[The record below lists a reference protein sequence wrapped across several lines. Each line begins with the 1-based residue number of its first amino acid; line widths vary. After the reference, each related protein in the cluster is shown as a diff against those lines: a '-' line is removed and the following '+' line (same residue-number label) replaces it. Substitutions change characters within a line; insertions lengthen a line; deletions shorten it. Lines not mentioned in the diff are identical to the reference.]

1 MRRRF
6 NSTRWQTW
14 DYGWDGIYFITICT
28 HNRVPYFGFIENG
41 KMQLSDIGEEA
52 ELCVKNIPSH
62 FPFARVSAFV
72 VMPNH
77 LHLLLITDKMG
88 VFNESE
94 LTRFFE
100 PINFESKKKDV
111 VSSVIEGNEHVGA
124 QNLAH
129 HKPQFQMQYMPTSL
143 KNMYLNIPVF
153 SRPHEEKNRFGV
165 QSQNVASIVRGLK
178 VGVTKFARNHLHYFK
193 WQARYHDH
201 VVRNRAEYVK
211 IKAYIESNVRN
222 WNSDKFYEV

>member
-41 KMQLSDIGEEA
+41 KMQLSAIGEEA

-111 VSSVIEGNEHVGA
+111 VSSVIEGNEHVGDCLFRQPLLVSRFFANFFVVCFYA
-124 QNLAH
+124 QL
-129 HKPQFQMQYMPTSL
+129 
-143 KNMYLNIPVF
+143 LN
-153 SRPHEEKNRFGV
+153 S
-165 QSQNVASIVRGLK
+165 
-178 VGVTKFARNHLHYFK
+178 
-193 WQARYHDH
+193 
-201 VVRNRAEYVK
+201 VVCIHPALL
-211 IKAYIESNVRN
+211 
-222 WNSDKFYEV
+222 